1 MSVPAVRGVIFDLFH
16 TLTARESQWSACPAT
31 YDMLGVDRAAWDRVL
46 LESSRWRLVGEERDP
61 YTIFSRLV
69 AEVDPTIPD
78 AKVRDVLARRTV
90 RFADCF
96 RNIPTENV
104 AMLRSLRAGGY
115 KVALLSNADAF
126 DIADYGGSAL
136 RGCFDVEIFS
146 CDVGCVKPEP
156 EIFHKCLDALGL
168 PASECVFVGDG
179 GSNELAG
186 ARAVGLRTVFVS
198 GVMAELW
205 PGQIAARLAAAD
217 HHVEWAH
224 EVEALFKGEPATA

>member
-1 MSVPAVRGVIFDLFH
+1 
-16 TLTARESQWSACPAT
+16 
-31 YDMLGVDRAAWDRVL
+31 
-46 LESSRWRLVGEERDP
+46 
-61 YTIFSRLV
+61 
-69 AEVDPTIPD
+69 
-78 AKVRDVLARRTV
+78 
-90 RFADCF
+90 
-96 RNIPTENV
+96 
-104 AMLRSLRAGGY
+104 MLRSLRAGGY

-126 DIADYGGSAL
+126 DIADYGSSAL